1 MAEDSGGEKTL
12 PASAQKIQR
21 AREEGNI
28 ARSQDLSSGIAL
40 AMALFSVVIFGPGIM
55 ETLLAAGRYY
65 LHNAPDLVPER
76 TSLQA
81 IAGGALWVVA
91 LCVAPV
97 ALVLIATGVL
107 TNVMQ
112 VGFLMTTKPLT
123 PKLSR
128 VNPISGFQRFVTL
141 RSLVELVKS
150 VLKLILVVAVS
161 WIAIRNRVEE
171 VLMLMVMTPTGIV
184 SGVSAL
190 VYTVWWRIAAVMI
203 ILGMFD
209 YGYQRWQH
217 LQDLRMTHQ
226 EAREEA
232 KELEGDPHIK
242 RRVRQLQ
249 RQMATQ
255 RMMKDVPKADV
266 IITNPVR
273 FAVALRYDMAEMD
286 MPVVVAKGA
295 RKVAERIRE
304 IATEHD
310 VPIVQKPELARALFK
325 SIDVG
330 QGIPEDL
337 FRAVAEVL
345 SFVYRIDRRQ
355 EKIREREAAWTA
367 TGGGR

>member
-12 PASAQKIQR
+12 PASGQKIQR

-40 AMALFSVVIFGPGIM
+40 AIALLAVVLFGQGMM
-55 ETLLAAGRYY
+55 ETMLAAGRYY
-65 LHNAPDLVPER
+65 IENAPDLVPER
-76 TSLQA
+76 QSLRV
-81 IAGGALWVVA
+81 IAASGLWIVA
-91 LCVAPV
+91 LCVGPV
-97 ALVLIATGVL
+97 ALVMLGTGLLANVL
-107 TNVMQ
+107 Q
-112 VGFLMTTKPLT
+112 VGFLMTTKPLV

-128 VNPISGFQRFVTL
+128 INPISGFQKFFSL

-150 VLKLILVVAVS
+150 ILKLVLVIAVV
-161 WIAIRNRVEE
+161 WFAVRNRLDD
-171 VLMLMVMTPTGIV
+171 VLQLMTMSPAGIV
-184 SGVSAL
+184 GGVSTL
-190 VYTVWWRIAAVMI
+190 VFAVWWRIAAVMV

-226 EAREEA
+226 EARQES

-249 RQMATQ
+249 RQIATQ

-273 FAVALRYDMAEMD
+273 FAVALRYDMGEMD
-286 MPVVVAKGA
+286 TPVVVAKGA

-304 IATEHD
+304 IAAEHD
-310 VPIVQKPELARALFK
+310 VPIVQKPELARALYK
-325 SIDVG
+325 SIEVG
-330 QGIPEDL
+330 QGIPENL

-355 EKIREREAAWTA
+355 EKIREREAAWA
-367 TGGGR
+367 QTGGGR